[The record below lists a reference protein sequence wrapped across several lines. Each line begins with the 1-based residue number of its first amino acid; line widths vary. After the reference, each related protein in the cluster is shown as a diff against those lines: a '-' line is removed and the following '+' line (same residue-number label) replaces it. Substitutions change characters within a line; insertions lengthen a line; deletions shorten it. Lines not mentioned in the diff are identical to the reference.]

1 MALMLALLFASV
13 LSEAAPVAHA
23 ATPLL
28 DCGGLACPHTTAAV
42 SSGTITLTVT
52 LTTTSAAPL
61 VIAVVSEG
69 DTTAGG
75 ATINT
80 PTDNAAN
87 MNSLCAESSTIPG
100 IAVYYFV
107 GSSTSN
113 KVIATISTTGSG
125 VHGALIAFGV
135 SGYATSGTFDISCPA
150 AITGTST
157 SPSATLSGLTN
168 GNDFVFAGV
177 ASKTDTVKTSA
188 PSTEISNTGTAIA
201 ALGTAAAYQLG
212 TGAGSYTLA
221 FSTTSSAKWIEV
233 VAAVNDSSPAPVPLF
248 PSGAVPLLLAIPV
261 VYILLRRPASHK
273 GDSGAKK

>member
-1 MALMLALLFASV
+1 MLALLFASF
-13 LSEAAPVAHA
+13 LSEAAPVVHA
-23 ATPLL
+23 ATPSL
-28 DCGGLACPHTTAAV
+28 DCVSACPNTTAGV
-42 SSGTITLTVT
+42 SSGKITLTVT
-52 LTTTSAAPL
+52 LTTASAAPL

-69 DTTAGG
+69 DTKAGRS
-75 ATINT
+75 TINT
-80 PTDNAAN
+80 PTDNAAS

-113 KVIATISTTGSG
+113 KVIATISTTGTG

-150 AITGTST
+150 AVTGTGT

-188 PSTEISNTGTAIA
+188 PSTEISNTGTKIA
-201 ALGTAAAYQLG
+201 AMGTAAAYQLG
-212 TGAGSYTLA
+212 NGAGSYTLA
-221 FSTTSSAKWIEV
+221 FSTTSSSAKWIEV
-233 VAAVNDSSPAPVPLF
+233 VAAVNDSSPTPVPLF
-248 PSGAVPLLLAIPV
+248 PSGAAPLLLAIPV

-273 GDSGAKK
+273 GEPGARK